1 MNERT
6 QLEREFRDLAVVH
19 EHSRSGEREVLHS
32 PDQRLQVGN
41 TDAVP
46 FRYVCH
52 LELSAR
58 DTSDA
63 KVTAH
68 SIATGILIGPRHVLT
83 TGHTLLAQNGRFQAT
98 HAWVSPGRNGRATP
112 FGRVE
117 ATRFRTH
124 ANWVRNGVQD
134 DNFDYG
140 LITLDDA
147 IGVRRFA
154 SLRNASLGCWGDA
167 ANGGGTRLT
176 RLDPTI
182 LDGQTINVAGY
193 PDDQAAGTLWRSSG
207 QLTMMRDPQ
216 GRITTMDRRMAH
228 NADTHS
234 SQSGSPVWLHD
245 PKTGLRHLVGVHEAT
260 INVTTQT
267 ESGPRQQRLN
277 VAVRVTREM
286 LRQLADWM

>member
-1 MNERT
+1 MNERN
-6 QLEREFRDLAVVH
+6 QLEREFRDLAVPQI
-19 EHSRSGEREVLHS
+19 RARFDEREVLHS
-32 PDQRLQVGN
+32 PDQRIQVGN

-46 FRYVCH
+46 FRFVCH
-52 LELSAR
+52 LELTAR
-58 DTSDA
+58 DTGNP
-63 KVTAH
+63 KVTAR
-68 SIATGILIGPRHVLT
+68 SIATGILVGPRHVLT

-134 DNFDYG
+134 DNYDYG

-147 IGVRRFA
+147 IAARRFK
-154 SLRNASLGCWGDA
+154 SLRNAPLGCWGDA

-176 RLDPTI
+176 RLDPVT

-193 PDDQAAGTLWRSSG
+193 PDDQAAGTQWRSSG
-207 QLTMMRDPQ
+207 QLTMMRNSQ

-228 NADTHS
+228 DADTHS

-245 PKTGLRHLVGVHEAT
+245 PKTGFRHLVGIHEAV
-260 INVTTQT
+260 INVTTQSK
-267 ESGPRQQRLN
+267 SGPQQRRLN

-286 LRQLADWM
+286 LSQLAAWM